1 MEHIDVDA
9 RYFKKQY
16 DEIGEPPKPG
26 DNWWLDN
33 NTGVATVAAVEP
45 LRADIY
51 NFSESSKI
59 TMYDFYKI
67 ILDDIQ
73 LKAEYE
79 DEEPETEIIVY
90 TVAPEYRFDDYIVTI
105 VAKVYDK
112 YPKFQEKFEDEDDFF
127 DALRAAGDSNSD
139 KLIKLAEEI
148 GKDEL
153 IAIVLDY
160 DFSLYDYSLKWAIN
174 QILN

>member
-1 MEHIDVDA
+1 MINI
-9 RYFKKQY
+9 RNFKK
-16 DEIGEPPKPG
+16 
-26 DNWWLDN
+26 N
-33 NTGVATVAAVEP
+33 
-45 LRADIY
+45 
-51 NFSESSKI
+51 
-59 TMYDFYKI
+59 
-67 ILDDIQ
+67 
-73 LKAEYE
+73 LKMKM
-79 DEEPETEIIVY
+79 I
-90 TVAPEYRFDDYIVTI
+90 
-105 VAKVYDK
+105 
-112 YPKFQEKFEDEDDFF
+112 F

>member
-1 MEHIDVDA
+1 
-9 RYFKKQY
+9 
-16 DEIGEPPKPG
+16 
-26 DNWWLDN
+26 
-33 NTGVATVAAVEP
+33 
-45 LRADIY
+45 
-51 NFSESSKI
+51 
-59 TMYDFYKI
+59 MYDFYKI

-90 TVAPEYRFDDYIVTI
+90 TVAPEYRFDDYIETI

-112 YPKFQEKFEDEDDFF
+112 YPKFQEKFEDEDEFF
-127 DALRAAGDSNSD
+127 DALRAAGGSNSD

-153 IAIVLDY
+153 IGIVLDY
-160 DFSLYDYSLKWAIN
+160 DHSLKWAIN
-174 QILN
+174 EILN